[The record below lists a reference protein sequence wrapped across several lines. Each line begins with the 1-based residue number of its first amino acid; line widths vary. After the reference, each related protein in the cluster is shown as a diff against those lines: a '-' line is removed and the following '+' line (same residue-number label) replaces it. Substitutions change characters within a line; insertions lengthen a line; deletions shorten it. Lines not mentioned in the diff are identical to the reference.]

1 MVEERLLDA
10 HTLIAGQRWTF
21 AYYTIGYAVECG
33 LKSCVLT
40 RMVFTGNVF
49 RERKP
54 PDYFIHDFRMLV
66 ELAGLKIDLEKSCG
80 LNPNF
85 ERNWAVA
92 KDWKETSR
100 YQQKSQ
106 ADAEL
111 LYEAITN
118 EPDGVLR
125 WIRIHW

>member
-1 MVEERLLDA
+1 MDGR
-10 HTLIAGQRWTF
+10 RWTF

-33 LKSCVLT
+33 LKACVLT
-40 RMVFTGNVF
+40 RMVHTGNVF
-49 RERKP
+49 REGKP
-54 PDYFIHDFRMLV
+54 ENYLIHDLKRLI
-66 ELAGLKIDLEKSCG
+66 ELAGLKIDLEKACG
-80 LNPNF
+80 LNPAF
-85 ERNWAVA
+85 ERNWVKA

-100 YQQKSQ
+100 YERKSQ

-118 EPDGVLR
+118 EPEGVLR